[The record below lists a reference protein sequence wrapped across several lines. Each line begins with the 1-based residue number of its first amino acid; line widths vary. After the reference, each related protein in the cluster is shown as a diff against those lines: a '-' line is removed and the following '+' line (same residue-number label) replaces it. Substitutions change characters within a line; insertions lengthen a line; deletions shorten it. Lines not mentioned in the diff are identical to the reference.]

1 MNLQDT
7 YRAYN
12 EKDIYPFHMPGHK
25 RNTELC
31 HMDNPYSIDY
41 TEIDDL
47 DDLHEASAHPQRD
60 SMIANAMRRAS
71 KLFGSK
77 TSFYL
82 INGSSGGLV
91 SSIIALT
98 KRGDRVLIP
107 RNTHKSIYN
116 ALALAG
122 VRPVYVYP
130 SLDEATG
137 VSAAVRPK
145 DVERAFGRY
154 PDIKLALVVSPTF
167 DGVVS
172 NIESIAKIVHDN
184 GAVLVVDEAHGPHL
198 GLSPY
203 FPDSAV
209 HTGADVV
216 VQSLHKTL
224 PVLTQTS
231 IIHICT
237 DRVDPESI
245 SRTLTIIESTSPS
258 YILMCSADQCVDLLE
273 QRGEELFKTYSDRL
287 DAFSEAMKGLKHLKV
302 LCKGNDSMANHP
314 NFYAFDKGKILV
326 STRGT
331 NITGLQLYKRLLKEY
346 RCQMEMCLADVVLGM
361 TSIADTQEGFDRLQN
376 ALLEIDATLEDTPPV
391 KPFPIKSQMI
401 SYPALTPAE
410 AMARLGEFVAP
421 EDAIGRTAREFVY
434 AYPPGIPYIVPGEMI
449 EADTL
454 ETMRRLEATGIRLIG
469 TRHRFPEQIEV
480 CQRKNR

>member
-1 MNLQDT
+1 MTLQDY

-12 EKDIYPFHMPGHK
+12 AKDIYPFHMPGHK

-31 HMDNPYSIDY
+31 QLDNPYSIDY

-47 DDLHEASAHPQRD
+47 DDLHEATAHPGRD
-60 SMIANAMRRAS
+60 SILSNAMTRAS
-71 KLFGSK
+71 RIFGSK
-77 TSFYL
+77 YSFFL

-91 SSIIALT
+91 SSIIGLT
-98 KRGDRVLIP
+98 RRGDRVLIP

-130 SLDEATG
+130 TLDEATG
-137 VSAAVRPK
+137 VYAGVRPQ

-172 NIESIAKIVHDN
+172 NINAIAKIVHDN
-184 GAVLVVDEAHGPHL
+184 GAYLVVDEAHGPHL

-209 HTGADVV
+209 HQGADVV

-231 IIHICT
+231 ILHVCT
-237 DRVDPESI
+237 DRVDPEYI
-245 SRTLTIIESTSPS
+245 SRTLAIIESTSPS
-258 YILMCSADQCVDLLE
+258 YVLMASADQCMDLLE
-273 QRGEELFKTYSDRL
+273 KRGEELFRTYYTRL
-287 DAFSEAMKGLKHLKV
+287 LEFSESMKALKHLKV
-302 LCKGNDSMANHP
+302 LCKGNDNVENHHNIP
-314 NFYAFDKGKILV
+314 YFDQGKILI

-331 NITGLQLYKRLLKEY
+331 NITGLQLYKTLLKDY
-346 RCQMEMCLADVVLGM
+346 RCQMEMCLADVVLAM
-361 TSIADTQEGFDRLQN
+361 TSIADTQEGFDRLRD
-376 ALLEIDATLEDTPPV
+376 ALLSIDATLEDAEVT
-391 KPFPIKSQMI
+391 KPLILKHETI

-410 AMARLGEFVAP
+410 AMDLNGEFIPVN
-421 EDAIGRTAREFVY
+421 ESVGRVAREFVY

-449 EADTL
+449 ETDTL

-469 TRHRFPEQIEV
+469 TRHRYPEVIEV
-480 CQRKNR
+480 CERK

>member
-1 MNLQDT
+1 MNLQDY
-7 YRAYN
+7 YRSYN

-31 HMDNPYSIDY
+31 RMDNPYSIDY

-47 DDLHEASAHPQRD
+47 DDLHEASAHPGRNTVL
-60 SMIANAMRRAS
+60 ANAMSRAS
-71 KLFGSK
+71 RLFGSK
-77 TSFYL
+77 TSFFL
-82 INGSSGGLV
+82 VNGSSGGLV
-91 SSIIALT
+91 SSILGLT
-98 KRGDRVLIP
+98 RRGDRVLIP

-122 VRPVYVYP
+122 VRPTYVYP
-130 SLDEATG
+130 SLDESTG
-137 VSAAVRPK
+137 VYAALRPQ
-145 DVERAFGRY
+145 DVERAFKRY

-172 NIESIAKIVHDN
+172 NIAAIAKIVHDN
-184 GAVLVVDEAHGPHL
+184 DAVLVVDEAHGPHL

-209 HTGADVV
+209 HQGADVV

-231 IIHICT
+231 ILHVCG
-237 DRVDPESI
+237 DRVDPEKL

-258 YILMCSADQCVDLLE
+258 YILMCSADQCVDLIE
-273 QRGEELFKTYSDRL
+273 SRGEELFKTYYDRL
-287 DAFSEAMKGLKHLKV
+287 CAFSEDMKQLKHLKV
-302 LCKGNDSMANHP
+302 LCKGNDSMDNHP
-314 NFYAFDKGKILV
+314 NIPYFDQGKILV

-331 NITGLQLYKRLLKEY
+331 NITGLQLYQMLLKDY
-346 RCQMEMCLADVVLGM
+346 RCQFEMCLSELALGM
-361 TSIADTQEGFDRLQN
+361 TSIADTQEGFDRLRD
-376 ALLEIDATLEDTPPV
+376 ALLDIDSKIESVTPGPLLPLKHETL
-391 KPFPIKSQMI
+391 

-410 AMARLGEFVAP
+410 AMDTMNGEFVTP
-421 EDAIGRTAREFVY
+421 FEAIGRVAREFVY

-454 ETMRRLEATGIRLIG
+454 ETMRRLEASGIRLIG
-469 TRHRFPEQIEV
+469 TRHRYPESIEV
-480 CQRKNR
+480 CIKKD